1 MKKIFLF
8 TLLAFAFFIAPKV
21 NAQVTSLYL
30 FDSSFNTLQ
39 SQQAQCY
46 STSYPN
52 LKSNVK
58 YIRWNFNDS
67 ITTGKKYTAY
77 FTVELTRQSDYAWF
91 GWSSNSGININ
102 GSYISPNTPTA
113 SQTLSQ
119 SSFAVASNVYLFKK
133 ESSFQYVFTATST
146 ASSWFFQLD
155 PDLGNYQYICLK
167 AYQLQETAD
176 STAEL
181 NSAINNQTTTI
192 INNNNS
198 NTQSIIDNQN
208 QNTQDIIDNQNQNTD
223 KEIESQKV
231 CKNIN
236 YNKNNYTIGND
247 SSYLNSSGA
256 IMSSDNYFISPF
268 ISVNGG
274 SSYTYNFYHTFNSQA
289 IHYCLYD
296 LNQSLLSCFVIA
308 NSNYTD
314 VITPTVDGFI
324 RLTIRKNADNWYFTG
339 KTCVNGNQS
348 ISDGLSDLNNNL
360 TSSDVDIG
368 GHVIEAPTTSH
379 PISSIITAPISFLE
393 SLDDTCTPISFDL
406 GFPGTSIRTIT
417 LPCGDTIFWNR
428 TDLNYVQ
435 EFRLF
440 WNILFGGA
448 LLYFFGFK
456 LFKAFEKA
464 LDPFETG
471 VNDLEV

>member
-91 GWSSNSGININ
+91 GWSINSGININ
-102 GSYISPNTPTA
+102 GSYISPNIPTA

-119 SSFAVASNVYLFKK
+119 SSFAVASNVYLYKK

-155 PDLGNYQYICLK
+155 PDLGSYQYICLK

-208 QNTQDIIDNQNQNTD
+208 QNTQDIIDNQNANSQAQID
-223 KEIESQKV
+223 SQKV
-231 CKNIN
+231 CKSYTSSNVSSTSGKALNNSGTVYDSAN
-236 YNKNNYTIGND
+236 YK
-247 SSYLNSSGA
+247 L
-256 IMSSDNYFISPF
+256 SDYVYVFGYDLYFQSLG
-268 ISVNGG
+268 GG
-274 SSYTYNFYHTFNSQA
+274 SSCFYSSNKSLISCISNNNYVNTAVSIPSNAHYLRVSFWHTTT
-289 IHYCLYD
+289 D
-296 LNQSLLSCFVIA
+296 LF
-308 NSNYTD
+308 
-314 VITPTVDGFI
+314 
-324 RLTIRKNADNWYFTG
+324 RLCKY
-339 KTCVNGNQS
+339 GNQA
-348 ISDGLSDLNNNL
+348 LNDSL
-360 TSSDVDIG
+360 TDSNVDIG
-368 GHVIEAPTTSH
+368 GHVIDAPTTSH

-406 GFPGTSIRTIT
+406 GFPGTSTRTIT
-417 LPCGDTIFWNR
+417 LPCGDSIFWNR